1 MRIFYKKTAIDD
13 IRETEQYIRQ
23 RLHNK
28 KAALALTQRI
38 ARAISQLS
46 DQPYMGTPL
55 SSKLELETDLRFLV
69 VSKRLIFYRVNED
82 RIEVTRVLDGRQDY
96 MTHLFDGEGQN

>member
-1 MRIFYKKTAIDD
+1 
-13 IRETEQYIRQ
+13 
-23 RLHNK
+23 
-28 KAALALTQRI
+28 
-38 ARAISQLS
+38 
-46 DQPYMGTPL
+46 MGAPL
-55 SSKLELETDLRFLV
+55 GSKLDLETDLRFLV